1 MSGEY
6 DYQMWIYQCQK
17 INREAQIKRLRRN
30 RMKRFWAHLLHKLQ
44 REHGFFKTVF
54 PTLCSYSEKFENYIR
69 ICLSLIGPQI
79 TKKNDVREPISA
91 TARLVMTLRY
101 LATGDCITS
110 ISHQYLVGVTT
121 TANIIAETCQSP
133 DNSGSLFHND
143 KNLHVLY

>member
-30 RMKRFWAHLLHKLQ
+30 RVINYDIAIHNRKKKYKMKRFWAHLLHKLQ

-69 ICLSLIGPQI
+69 ICLSLSL
-79 TKKNDVREPISA
+79 KNNYCA
-91 TARLVMTLRY
+91 
-101 LATGDCITS
+101 
-110 ISHQYLVGVTT
+110 
-121 TANIIAETCQSP
+121 
-133 DNSGSLFHND
+133 
-143 KNLHVLY
+143 